1 MKIKTRTKNNLEKIR
16 KEQNLTQ
23 VELAEKASVSA
34 NYYAK
39 IERGEINM
47 TVDTLRKITE
57 ALGVKSSDVI
67 AF

>member
-1 MKIKTRTKNNLEKIR
+1 MKTKTKNNL
-16 KEQNLTQ
+16 KEVRESQDLTQ
-23 VELAEKASVSA
+23 EVLAEKAGISA

-47 TVDTLRKITE
+47 TVDTLRKIVE

-67 AF
+67 SF